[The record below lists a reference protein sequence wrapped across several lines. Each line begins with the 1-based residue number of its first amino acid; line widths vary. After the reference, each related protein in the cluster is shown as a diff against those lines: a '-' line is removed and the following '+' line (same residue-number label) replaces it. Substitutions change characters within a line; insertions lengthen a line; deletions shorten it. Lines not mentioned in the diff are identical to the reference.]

1 MTRGV
6 RISNDGMSRMQN
18 EGQYSRGVLET
29 PQKRQKSNVK
39 SSRKPLQS
47 LQMASRNL
55 STTSLKK
62 KGILMSEED
71 LSALVQRDY
80 KTEKYHTN
88 RQTLA
93 DIILLQARRIE
104 KQKREMQRI
113 KVHYERQVSAIKNNA
128 SMLETH
134 LQKLL
139 TSVRQE
145 RAQRIDDHYQNMSSA
160 VHKLQ
165 KCDLRLKPQSVSNT
179 LLIKFLNSKAISHPS
194 RSPNEKM
201 STYRNRL

>member
-1 MTRGV
+1 
-6 RISNDGMSRMQN
+6 MQN

-29 PQKRQKSNVK
+29 PQNRQKSNVK
-39 SSRKPLQS
+39 PSRKPLQS

-55 STTSLKK
+55 SHTSLKK

-80 KTEKYHTN
+80 KTEKYHTD

-113 KVHYERQVSAIKNNA
+113 KVHYERQVSTIKNNA

-139 TSVRQE
+139 TSVRQD
-145 RAQRIDDHYQNMSSA
+145 RAQRIGDHYQNMSSA
-160 VHKLQ
+160 VEKLQ
-165 KCDLRLKPQSVSNT
+165 KCDLRLKPQSVSNQ
-179 LLIKFLNSKAISHPS
+179 LLINFLNSKAISHPS

-201 STYRNRL
+201 RTYRNRL